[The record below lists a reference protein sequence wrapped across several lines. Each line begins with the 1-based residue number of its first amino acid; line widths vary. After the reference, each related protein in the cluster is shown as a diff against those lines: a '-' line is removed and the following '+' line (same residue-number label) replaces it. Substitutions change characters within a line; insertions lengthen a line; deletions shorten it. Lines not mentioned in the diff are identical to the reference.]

1 MEDKGGK
8 ETGLPLLVEMER
20 AGTLKPTVLGLLPAM
35 DRPAEP
41 LAVGDIL
48 CKGLGPPLPFPRK
61 RAEREMKTVHFH
73 GSPGRNQAC
82 LPLPRSLRVT
92 GPP

>member
-41 LAVGDIL
+41 LAVRDYSVRGRGHL
-48 CKGLGPPLPFPRK
+48 CLFP
-61 RAEREMKTVHFH
+61 
-73 GSPGRNQAC
+73 GSAQSGK
-82 LPLPRSLRVT
+82 
-92 GPP
+92 